1 MALLA
6 RFGVLFGLWLAR
18 KWTSHR
24 KTPLVDGVNT
34 LSWPSKARL
43 TWRLIRDSRV
53 PFWARGLAIV
63 PALYLLSPIDLLP
76 DFIPFAGRLDDAL
89 VFAFV
94 SDLMLRVVP
103 DDVMREHVASL
114 TPAQQRRTAA

>member
-1 MALLA
+1 MALLV

-18 KWTSHR
+18 KWTSSR
-24 KTPLVDGVNT
+24 KTPLVDNVKT
-34 LSWPSKARL
+34 LSWSAKARL
-43 TWRLIRDSRV
+43 TGRLIRDHRV

-63 PALYLLSPIDLLP
+63 PALYLMSPIDLLP
-76 DFIPFAGRLDDAL
+76 DFLPFVGRLDDAL

-103 DDVMREHVASL
+103 DKVMQEHVADLAPS
-114 TPAQQRRTAA
+114 TRRAAA